1 MNRYF
6 SAIYRQ
12 KYNLHF
18 QPFIEVTLEDLELEI
33 NNAEL
38 DNVFNE
44 YQDQLKTLNSEY
56 TEKLKTLNEQVET
69 LSEIKAEKELLEK
82 QLKETIEKVKI
93 MESEKIDFR
102 IKIGNLKEKLKVAE
116 EDNENL
122 KNKTKSLKELTK
134 IQHENET
141 LKHQFKDYYI
151 KGKNFVHCYLL
162 LNIKN
167 LLISFMKI

>member
-1 MNRYF
+1 MFQQSLNDSKRLSLSIAT
-6 SAIYRQ
+6 SA
-12 KYNLHF
+12 NLSF
-18 QPFIEVTLEDLELEI
+18 DAELRSLPKFVEVTLEDLELEI

-116 EDNENL
+116 EDNE
-122 KNKTKSLKELTK
+122 SLKK
-134 IQHENET
+134 I
-141 LKHQFKDYYI
+141 KP
-151 KGKNFVHCYLL
+151 
-162 LNIKN
+162 
-167 LLISFMKI
+167 